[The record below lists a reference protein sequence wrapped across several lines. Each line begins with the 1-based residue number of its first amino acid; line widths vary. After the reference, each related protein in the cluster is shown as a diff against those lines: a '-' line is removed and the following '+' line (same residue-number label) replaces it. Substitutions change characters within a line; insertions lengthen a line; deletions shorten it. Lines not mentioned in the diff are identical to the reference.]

1 MPAIPANVFQNILR
15 LEEHKGFTDAA
26 VAGGLEAFARRW
38 ADSTAQADRSAK
50 GMAEAIAVAFDG
62 YAQVDAVAREAIV
75 RHAAELLNG
84 FQAGVHYAGHVH
96 GIEQICNRVQLEPP
110 FWTIRQF
117 MWGLNGRVSSIS
129 ADIYSNRLDESC
141 GGQARGQRGFASGRS

>member
-1 MPAIPANVFQNILR
+1 M
-15 LEEHKGFTDAA
+15 LEGRRMRHCFFRVLSLTHKAPGC
-26 VAGGLEAFARRW
+26 
-38 ADSTAQADRSAK
+38 S
-50 GMAEAIAVAFDG
+50 
-62 YAQVDAVAREAIV
+62 
-75 RHAAELLNG
+75 G

-141 GGQARGQRGFASGRS
+141 GGQARGRYRAPYQFSNEVVQEFRVSSNSYGAELGRSGGAVVNVVQNPVPIRFMEPTFTTCKTALSAHAIRS